1 MVAGSPAEKAGLK
14 ADDIIT
20 QLAGQAIDP
29 THPLD
34 LVLLEQAPGDKVSL
48 TVLRDGKT
56 ISVDVTLGTRPAS
69 LGQ

>member
-20 QLAGQAIDP
+20 SLAGQVIDL

-34 LVLLEQAPGDKVSL
+34 LVLLEHAPGDQVTL
-48 TVLRDGKT
+48 TVLRDGKS